1 MEGDTTF
8 VERVMHHIEQLTPL
22 HERTLIAI
30 AGPPASGKS
39 TLAAHLHR
47 FLNASDTPCG
57 LIPMDGFHFDN
68 QILQD
73 RGLLS
78 RKGAPETFDVVG
90 FTKLISTLNSETD
103 LSVPLFDREHDC
115 VLQDA
120 AHITAQQRHI
130 IIEGNYLFL
139 NDGLWRDL
147 QSYWTLSVFISPP
160 IEVLET
166 RLIQRW
172 IEQGLDKTAAE
183 RRAKTNDIPNANL
196 ILRQSNMH
204 LIDVLLE

>member
-8 VERVMHHIEQLTPL
+8 VERVMHHIHQLAPL
-22 HERTLIAI
+22 HERALIAI
-30 AGPPASGKS
+30 GGPPASGKS
-39 TLAAHLHR
+39 TLAAHLHHS
-47 FLNASDTPCG
+47 LNANNMPCG
-57 LIPMDGFHFDN
+57 LIPMDGFHYDN

-90 FTKLISTLNSETD
+90 FTKLISALNSETD